1 MIRAM
6 NMDTLEWECQEVER
20 LPETAPVPRKQE
32 RGIPPDLIDA
42 DIDAF
47 LCRMYA
53 LQQC

>member
-1 MIRAM
+1 MIVTM
-6 NMDTLEWECQEVER
+6 QMDSLEWECQEVEW
-20 LPETAPVPRKQE
+20 PRE
-32 RGIPPDLIDA
+32 VASTHGEARCIPPDLLDA